1 MVLVDSSV
9 WIELLQNPESPWAS
23 RLAELIAGHNRAAIC
38 GIVLQEVLQGIRDAE
53 AYALTRERLC
63 RLPFVNATKESS
75 LLAADIY
82 RQLRVRG
89 ITVPSTDAA
98 IAALAITNQM
108 ELFSKDR
115 HFAAIAA
122 HTDLVIHQIE

>member
-9 WIELLQNPESPWAS
+9 WIDLLQHPDSPWAA
-23 RLAELIAGHNRAAIC
+23 RLAQLIGGSNRTALC
-38 GIVLQEVLQGIRDAE
+38 GIVLQEVLQGIRDDD
-53 AYALTRERLC
+53 AYVLTRERLC
-63 RLPFVNATKESS
+63 KLPFIAATSETA

-98 IAALAITNQM
+98 IAAIAISNRM

-115 HFAAIAA
+115 HFATIAA
-122 HTDLVIHQIE
+122 NTELRLHPVD

>member
-9 WIELLQNPESPWAS
+9 WIDLLQNPDSPWSA
-23 RLAELIAGHNRAAIC
+23 RLAELITGYNRAAIC
-38 GIVLQEVLQGIRDAE
+38 GIVLQEVLQGIRDAD

-63 RLPFVNATKESS
+63 RLPFVDATKDSS

-82 RQLRVRG
+82 RQLRVKG

-98 IAALAITNQM
+98 IAAIAIANRM

-122 HTDLVIHQIE
+122 QTSLGIYPVE